1 MIYFPLV
8 IKKIDI
14 NIKISNDA
22 GIKDLLE
29 LNSENPETPS
39 RSKFVRP
46 IKFDAE
52 LLNELSELTH
62 CEGELSIASKI
73 INVTATIV
81 DFWFIWFFK
90 KVFDILKI
98 EIINNPLI
106 TYNNKLIEVN
116 PKCLIKK
123 VKTS

>member
-46 IKFDAE
+46 IKFDTK

-73 INVTATIV
+73 IKVTATIA
-81 DFWFIWFFK
+81 DFWFIWF
-90 KVFDILKI
+90 
-98 EIINNPLI
+98 
-106 TYNNKLIEVN
+106 
-116 PKCLIKK
+116 
-123 VKTS
+123 